1 MSASTANKANKAT
14 NYPVEIRPL
23 SPDEG
28 GGWLAS
34 FPDLPGCMGDGA
46 TPEAAIADAYEA
58 AAAWLT
64 VAQTQGDAIPQ
75 PSAGGESGRFVAR
88 LPKSLHT
95 RLVARAEQEGVSMN
109 TLVVALI
116 AQGVGGAA
124 AQLPSVKSRR
134 VGIVEGQLKVP
145 ADFDVMG
152 SETIANLFE
161 GGIR

>member
-1 MSASTANKANKAT
+1 MNPSEANTAK

-23 SPDEG
+23 SADEG

-58 AAAWLT
+58 AAAWLA
-64 VAQTQGDAIPQ
+64 VAQAQGDVIPQ
-75 PSAGGESGRFVAR
+75 PGAGGESGRFVAR

-109 TLVVALI
+109 TLVVSLI
-116 AQGVGGAA
+116 AQGVGAIIA
-124 AQLPSVKSRR
+124 PPPSVKSRR
-134 VGIVEGQLKVP
+134 IGTMEGRLKVP
-145 ADFDVMG
+145 ADFDAMG

-161 GGIR
+161 GGTR

>member
-1 MSASTANKANKAT
+1 MNPSEANKAK

-23 SPDEG
+23 SVDEG

-58 AAAWLT
+58 AAAWLA
-64 VAQTQGDAIPQ
+64 VAQAQGDAIPQ
-75 PSAGGESGRFVAR
+75 PGAGGESGRFVAR

-109 TLVVALI
+109 TLVVSLI
-116 AQGVGGAA
+116 AQGVGARG
-124 AQLPSVKSRR
+124 
-134 VGIVEGQLKVP
+134 
-145 ADFDVMG
+145 
-152 SETIANLFE
+152 
-161 GGIR
+161 